1 MDPRPDPEPQ
11 PGERD
16 PAAEGEPL
24 PTPAAP
30 ARKWDVRRL
39 GGSAVGIGVVIAKFK
54 GVLLALLNFK
64 YLFFAAKYG
73 LTALSFIASVWL
85 YTLFF
90 GFKFALVFVLL
101 IAIHEVGHVIFVR
114 AFGLSAPAIYF
125 VPGLGAF
132 TTWRDAPKSIFQESA
147 IAFGGPLLGTLG
159 SLACYVYGVATGEPF
174 WIACA
179 YTGFFLNLFNM
190 IPLAVFDGGR
200 MTAALSPFFWLL
212 GFVMVGGAALY
223 FRWWS
228 PLLLLVVV
236 LSLPR
241 AIAAWRGK
249 LDPRYFSIAPSQRA
263 LLAAGYFGLLAILL
277 AGVVVAHVNVPA
289 HAAIG

>member
-1 MDPRPDPEPQ
+1 MDPRPDHETAPEPADLA
-11 PGERD
+11 PDAER
-16 PAAEGEPL
+16 EP
-24 PTPAAP
+24 PTAP
-30 ARKWDVRRL
+30 PRTWDVRKL
-39 GGSAVGIGVVIAKFK
+39 GGPAVGIGLVAAKFK
-54 GVLLALLNFK
+54 GLLLALLNFK
-64 YLFFAAKYG
+64 YLFFAAKYAM
-73 LTALSFIASVWL
+73 TAVSFIASVWL

-132 TTWRDAPKSIFQESA
+132 TTWKEAPKSIFQESM
-147 IAFGGPLLGTLG
+147 IAFGGPLLGALG
-159 SLACYVYGVATGEPF
+159 SLACYGYGVATNEPF

-200 MTAALSPFFWLL
+200 MTAALSPFFWIL
-212 GFVMVGGAALY
+212 GFVMLGAAALY
-223 FRWWS
+223 FHLWS
-228 PLLLLVVV
+228 PILLLVVV

-241 AIAAWRGK
+241 AIAAMRGK
-249 LDPRYFSIAPSQRA
+249 LDPRYYSIAPAQRA
-263 LLAAGYFGLLAILL
+263 LLGAGYFGLLALLL
-277 AGVVVAHVNVPA
+277 AGVVIAHVNVPA
-289 HAAIG
+289 HAAFG